1 MGEALTP
8 LGNLIMKLATDPK
21 AMSSYRRNRDAA
33 LRAAGLSRVE
43 EEAMK
48 SKDPG
53 KIRAALGGDDD
64 PSQLGL
70 AIFNAIVL
78 VL

>member
-8 LGNLIMKLATDPK
+8 LGNLVKELATNPK
-21 AMSSYRRNRDAA
+21 ALRSYRLNPDAA
-33 LRAAGLSRVE
+33 LKAAGLSTFE
-43 EEAMK
+43 EDAMK

-53 KIRAALGGDDD
+53 LIRAALGGA
-64 PSQLGL
+64 PAEQMGM